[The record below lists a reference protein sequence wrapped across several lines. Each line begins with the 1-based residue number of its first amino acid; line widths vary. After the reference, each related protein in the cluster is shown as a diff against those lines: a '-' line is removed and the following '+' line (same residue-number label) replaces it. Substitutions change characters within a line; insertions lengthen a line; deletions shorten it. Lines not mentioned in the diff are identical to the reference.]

1 MREFAENEHHKF
13 VTFEQDDVIFAIL
26 GMSRPDNYPLPQ
38 QNAGYVSPKSG
49 AVRSAA
55 SPPTIKLKIVD
66 QDGFWTL

>member
-1 MREFAENEHHKF
+1 MREFAVNEQHKF

-26 GMSRPDNYPLPQ
+26 GIRRPENYLPHQ

-55 SPPTIKLKIVD
+55 SPPTMKLKIVD
-66 QDGFWTL
+66 QEGY

>member
-1 MREFAENEHHKF
+1 MKEFAENEHHKF

-26 GMSRPDNYPLPQ
+26 GMSRPDYDPLLQ
-38 QNAGYVSPKSG
+38 QNSGYVSPKSG

-66 QDGFWTL
+66 QESY